1 VVTRRVK
8 TGGAYVGA
16 GGLGAP
22 SPPQWQN
29 TYEDQEFTGAYVAD
43 PGGGPDQWQYSGG
56 GIAYYIDPSFG
67 AGGDGSYAS
76 PWDDFTEV
84 NALTGDLGGRILRL
98 RSNQIIYDQL
108 YLQNADNFTIE
119 TYGGSPLATIDGSV
133 LTAYTWTQASTSPNL
148 WWAQPGSAI
157 GLFIDDVAT
166 LNCANQQ
173 QVTDLEYGWWYGTR
187 SGNLGDGSGTQPT
200 GNALVVNLPPGES
213 MTTLSA
219 ANLVRRA
226 DSTGAYSAVHLANC
240 NAATLQNFAARRGYH
255 DTIRIEANASTVFS
269 DIALS
274 GLTVSQC
281 GYTGTS
287 GQNLINIYGAGQSY
301 LAPGI
306 SVTDCLL
313 HDNVTG
319 NNSNGIETGHL
330 TGPTIARN
338 TFRRIYGNAIEY
350 WRGTHQSVISRNS
363 FDDIGARALAMFWGS
378 GTDYD
383 NHTGNSFENNIVR
396 NLGNFR
402 VMGTQTPYPT
412 GQCYNT
418 GSGILASGGTNN
430 RAYNNTFILS
440 DAPALEIKYSATE
453 GGNSGS
459 FSFMN
464 NTVVLLEPT
473 TNAGGVIAA
482 STPTSGWTIQTT
494 APTGPQQIQSNYNRY
509 FTRRVAASG
518 VRMQWNAGSASTYA
532 LATWQAF
539 GGDTNSTLG
548 DPAYTAPFGTGGTSA
563 GTLAATTYGSTHA
576 SFVAANAGLVQVTG
590 HGLVVGDYVS
600 MPITGGSGTA
610 PTWYTR
616 VGQVLDANT
625 FRAEYHLYGNHTI
638 ATGATVTKYPNVLS
652 FDFAPTTTPPL
663 NSGIGS
669 ATDANV
675 PTVDFYGNARS
686 TTAPD
691 IGAVEV

>member
-1 VVTRRVK
+1 MIGIGLNLWRR
-8 TGGAYVGA
+8 GG
-16 GGLGAP
+16 
-22 SPPQWQN
+22 S
-29 TYEDQEFTGAYVAD
+29 
-43 PGGGPDQWQYSGG
+43 
-56 GIAYYIDPSFG
+56 GIAYYVDPSY
-67 AGGDGSYAS
+67 AGGSSDGSYSA
-76 PWDDFTEV
+76 PWTDFTQV
-84 NALTGDLGGRILRL
+84 NSLVTGDAGGRIIRL
-98 RSNQIIYDQL
+98 RSGQIIYDQL

-148 WWAQPGSAI
+148 WWTQTPVAAI

-213 MTTLSA
+213 MTTLST
-219 ANLVRRA
+219 ANLVRRS
-226 DSTGAYSAVHLANC
+226 DSTGAYAALKLANC
-240 NAATLQNFAARRGYH
+240 NAATLQNFAARRGHYH
-255 DTIRIEANASTVFS
+255 AVTIEAAAATVFS
-269 DIALS
+269 DIALA
-274 GLTVSQC
+274 GLTVSQN
-281 GYTGTS
+281 GYFASG
-287 GQNLINIYGAGQSY
+287 GQNLINLYGADQSN
-301 LAPGI
+301 LATGV

-319 NNSNGIETGHL
+319 TNSNGIETGHL
-330 TGPTIARN
+330 TGMTVARN
-338 TFRRIYGNAIEY
+338 TFRRIYGNAIEM
-350 WRGTHQSVISRNS
+350 WRGTHYSTISRNS
-363 FDDIGARALAMFWGS
+363 FDDIGARSLIMYWGS

-383 NHTGNSFENNIVR
+383 NHTGSSFENNIVR
-396 NLGNFR
+396 SVGNFR

-412 GQCYNT
+412 GLFYNT
-418 GSGILASGGTNN
+418 GGAIFASGGTNN

-464 NTVVLLEPT
+464 NTVVLLEPSGNNCGAIST
-473 TNAGGVIAA
+473 V
-482 STPTSGWTIQTT
+482 TPTTAWTMKTT
-494 APTGPQQIQSNYNRY
+494 APNGPQQIQANYNRY

-518 VRMQWNAGSASTYA
+518 VRMQLNASSASTYA

-576 SFVAANAGLVQVTG
+576 SFVAANAGLVQATG